1 MDTSNRPKANA
12 ENSRPH
18 TGSASGCCGGPAP
31 AGTSAC
37 CVRDAEAKSA
47 GDVGCGCGIGAGNA
61 DIKEI
66 NVLRVMLSP
75 ASLSAR

>member
-31 AGTSAC
+31 AGTDAC
-37 CVRDAEAKSA
+37 CVQDAAVKSSR
-47 GDVGCGCGIGAGNA
+47 GTGCGCG
-61 DIKEI
+61 
-66 NVLRVMLSP
+66 S
-75 ASLSAR
+75 ASRRDALTKAACCV